1 MKNKHPHAAVV
12 LALGLAMAGLH
23 LADLLLWSG
32 ADTGFAAAGSV
43 WLRYIPWLAAFALP
57 YLPARRA
64 AAQPAG
70 LQDTNKPLGV
80 CMALAGAALLASG
93 VAAGNAAR
101 YAILY
106 PEVLSGSYP
115 VWAAWADLL
124 LPIFAGAWLL
134 NYAVR
139 AFGGFGL
146 QRQRLGSSLLAGAVP
161 LVFLW
166 RLIWR
171 FQFAPASLCRMP
183 CTLRVLSAA
192 AALLLVNPL
201 MTVLRVDPAAWAE
214 TRTYLLVVCAGLVG
228 SIGYNLNAGILGGM
242 GNSSTT
248 LLFLAVSTIL
258 NIFLDL
264 ALVLAVPLGVL
275 GVALGTVIAQLCS
288 WLFGIWY
295 INRRYPQLAI
305 HPFNGIFDRKLFCEI
320 IRIGLPSGIQMSLV
334 ALGAM
339 GVLSKVNSYGKAF
352 TAGFNVGNKL
362 DTLSFL
368 PVQSLAAAV
377 ISFVGQN
384 MGASREDRVRQGVR
398 ITVTMAV
405 VWTVLSSALVVWL
418 SVPLSR
424 IFSPDPAVIAA
435 SARYLQCVMP
445 PYVLF
450 AILFVLNSAMRGAG
464 DSLYPMVNVVASVIL
479 LRVPFL
485 YLLANRFGPD
495 AMYWS
500 YGIGWAVACAL
511 SVYHYA
517 AGKWRG
523 KYRSE

>member
-1 MKNKHPHAAVV
+1 MGTESGIRNMTAGSPFRHILMFTLPLLAGNFLQQFYNMVDSWVVGNFVSDGALAAVGV
-12 LALGLAMAGLH
+12 GFPVIFLFTSLF
-23 LADLLLWSG
+23 SG
-32 ADTGFAAAGSV
+32 IATGGTV
-43 WLRYIPWLAAFALP
+43 VI
-57 YLPARRA
+57 
-64 AAQPAG
+64 AQ
-70 LQDTNKPLGV
+70 
-80 CMALAGAALLASG
+80 
-93 VAAGNAAR
+93 
-101 YAILY
+101 
-106 PEVLSGSYP
+106 
-115 VWAAWADLL
+115 
-124 LPIFAGAWLL
+124 
-134 NYAVR
+134 
-139 AFGGFGL
+139 AFGGG
-146 QRQRLGSSLLAGAVP
+146 RLGRVRSAIDSLYTAFIRSILP
-161 LVFLW
+161 
-166 RLIWR
+166 I
-171 FQFAPASLCRMP
+171 
-183 CTLRVLSAA
+183 TA

-201 MTVLRVDPAAWAE
+201 MTVLRVDTAAWAE

-339 GVLSKVNSYGKAF
+339 GVLSKPP
-352 TAGFNVGNKL
+352 TI
-362 DTLSFL
+362 L
-368 PVQSLAAAV
+368 PVQSLAAAA

-405 VWTVLSSALVVWL
+405 VWTVLSSAFVVWL

-485 YLLANRFGPD
+485 YLLANRFGPA

-500 YGIGWAVACAL
+500 YGIGWAVACVL

>member
-1 MKNKHPHAAVV
+1 MGTESGIRNMTAGSPFRHILMFTLPLLAGNFLQQFYNMVDSWVVGNFVSDGALAAVGV
-12 LALGLAMAGLH
+12 GFPVIFLFTSLF
-23 LADLLLWSG
+23 SG
-32 ADTGFAAAGSV
+32 IATGGTV
-43 WLRYIPWLAAFALP
+43 VI
-57 YLPARRA
+57 
-64 AAQPAG
+64 AQ
-70 LQDTNKPLGV
+70 
-80 CMALAGAALLASG
+80 
-93 VAAGNAAR
+93 
-101 YAILY
+101 
-106 PEVLSGSYP
+106 
-115 VWAAWADLL
+115 
-124 LPIFAGAWLL
+124 
-134 NYAVR
+134 
-139 AFGGFGL
+139 AFGGE
-146 QRQRLGSSLLAGAVP
+146 RPDRVRSAIDSLYTAFIRSILP
-161 LVFLW
+161 
-166 RLIWR
+166 I
-171 FQFAPASLCRMP
+171 
-183 CTLRVLSAA
+183 TA

-201 MTVLRVDPAAWAE
+201 MTVLRVDPAALAE
-214 TRTYLLVVCAGLVG
+214 TRTYLLVVCGGLIG

-339 GVLSKVNSYGKAF
+339 GVLSKINSYGKAF

-362 DTLSFL
+362 DTLVL
-368 PVQSLAAAV
+368 PAGPEPVWPPCLLCRAKH
-377 ISFVGQN
+377 G
-384 MGASREDRVRQGVR
+384 GKREDRVRQGVR

-479 LRVPFL
+479 LRSPSCTCWQTASARTL
-485 YLLANRFGPD
+485 CIGATASAGPWPALCPSITMLLENGGESTTANKNSGNR
-495 AMYWS
+495 
-500 YGIGWAVACAL
+500 
-511 SVYHYA
+511 
-517 AGKWRG
+517 
-523 KYRSE
+523 KYFDRMID

>member
-1 MKNKHPHAAVV
+1 M
-12 LALGLAMAGLH
+12 
-23 LADLLLWSG
+23 
-32 ADTGFAAAGSV
+32 
-43 WLRYIPWLAAFALP
+43 
-57 YLPARRA
+57 
-64 AAQPAG
+64 
-70 LQDTNKPLGV
+70 
-80 CMALAGAALLASG
+80 
-93 VAAGNAAR
+93 
-101 YAILY
+101 
-106 PEVLSGSYP
+106 
-115 VWAAWADLL
+115 
-124 LPIFAGAWLL
+124 
-134 NYAVR
+134 
-139 AFGGFGL
+139 
-146 QRQRLGSSLLAGAVP
+146 
-161 LVFLW
+161 
-166 RLIWR
+166 
-171 FQFAPASLCRMP
+171 
-183 CTLRVLSAA
+183 
-192 AALLLVNPL
+192 
-201 MTVLRVDPAAWAE
+201 DPAALAE
-214 TRTYLLVVCAGLVG
+214 TRTYLLVVCGGLIG

-305 HPFNGIFDRKLFCEI
+305 HPFNGSSTANCSVRSSALACPAVSRCLWWPWAPWAYSPRSTATE
-320 IRIGLPSGIQMSLV
+320 GLHCRLQRGQQAGYPGPSW
-334 ALGAM
+334 
-339 GVLSKVNSYGKAF
+339 
-352 TAGFNVGNKL
+352 
-362 DTLSFL
+362 
-368 PVQSLAAAV
+368 PVQSLSAAV

-523 KYRSE
+523 KYHSE

>member
-1 MKNKHPHAAVV
+1 M
-12 LALGLAMAGLH
+12 GTE
-23 LADLLLWSG
+23 SG
-32 ADTGFAAAGSV
+32 IRNMTAGSPFRHI
-43 WLRYIPWLAAFALP
+43 LMFTLP
-57 YLPARRA
+57 
-64 AAQPAG
+64 
-70 LQDTNKPLGV
+70 
-80 CMALAGAALLASG
+80 
-93 VAAGNAAR
+93 
-101 YAILY
+101 
-106 PEVLSGSYP
+106 
-115 VWAAWADLL
+115 
-124 LPIFAGAWLL
+124 
-134 NYAVR
+134 
-139 AFGGFGL
+139 
-146 QRQRLGSSLLAGAVP
+146 LLAGNFLQQFYNMVDSWVVGNFVSDGALAAVGVGFP
-161 LVFLW
+161 VIFL
-166 RLIWR
+166 
-171 FQFAPASLCRMP
+171 FTSLFSGIATGGTVVIAQSFGGGRP
-183 CTLRVLSAA
+183 DRVRSAIDSLYTAFIRSILPITA
-192 AALLLVNPL
+192 AALLLVHPL

-405 VWTVLSSALVVWL
+405 VWTVLSSAFVVWL

-500 YGIGWAVACAL
+500 YGIGWGLRPVGLTLCRRKM
-511 SVYHYA
+511 
-517 AGKWRG
+517 AGKVPQRIKAAEIG
-523 KYRSE
+523 NILTG

>member
-1 MKNKHPHAAVV
+1 M
-12 LALGLAMAGLH
+12 GTE
-23 LADLLLWSG
+23 SG
-32 ADTGFAAAGSV
+32 IRNMTAGSPFRHI
-43 WLRYIPWLAAFALP
+43 LMFTLP
-57 YLPARRA
+57 
-64 AAQPAG
+64 
-70 LQDTNKPLGV
+70 
-80 CMALAGAALLASG
+80 
-93 VAAGNAAR
+93 
-101 YAILY
+101 
-106 PEVLSGSYP
+106 
-115 VWAAWADLL
+115 
-124 LPIFAGAWLL
+124 
-134 NYAVR
+134 
-139 AFGGFGL
+139 
-146 QRQRLGSSLLAGAVP
+146 LLAGNFLQQFYNMVDSWVVGNYVSDGALAAVGVGFP
-161 LVFLW
+161 VIFL
-166 RLIWR
+166 
-171 FQFAPASLCRMP
+171 FTSLFSGIATGGTVVIAQSFGGGRP
-183 CTLRVLSAA
+183 DRVRSAIDSLYTAFIRSILPITA

-352 TAGFNVGNKL
+352 
-362 DTLSFL
+362 
-368 PVQSLAAAV
+368 
-377 ISFVGQN
+377 
-384 MGASREDRVRQGVR
+384 
-398 ITVTMAV
+398 

-435 SARYLQCVMP
+435 SVRYLQCVMP

-523 KYRSE
+523 KYHSE